1 MSRLLRST
9 AAAEYLGIPRAHL
22 EDLRCRGEV
31 RAAGY
36 VRVRSALY
44 DTDDL
49 DDYLISTTP
58 HRDLTVGGET
68 IIILHDEENL

>member
-1 MSRLLRST
+1 VSRLLRSR
-9 AAAEYLGIPRAHL
+9 AAAEYLGIPREDL

-49 DDYLISTTP
+49 DDFLISTTP
-58 HRDLTVGGET
+58 HRELTVGRETVT
-68 IIILHDEENL
+68 IIYDEETP